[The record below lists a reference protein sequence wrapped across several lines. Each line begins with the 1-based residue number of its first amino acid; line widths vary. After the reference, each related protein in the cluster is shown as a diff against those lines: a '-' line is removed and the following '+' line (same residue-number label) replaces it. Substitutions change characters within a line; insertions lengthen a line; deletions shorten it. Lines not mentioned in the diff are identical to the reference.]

1 MANSKKINLIIIL
14 IYFTLAFGFFYGE
27 DSIGGAFNDYNSH
40 AHIAEKF
47 KSNFFYTLLNYNDL
61 SHRHSPIF
69 YILKSIFLNFGELGQ
84 KILFLHLFLL
94 IPIFFYKSLKIVFNQ
109 APKINLKLLSTIILL
124 FPTFRSYSI
133 WSDPHLLGTLFFI
146 ISVYYYLK
154 FKKNKNPFQNSLI
167 NTFFLS
173 LSAYCSPN
181 FGMFAIFFFI
191 NYCLKFKIS
200 KEILIISIFNIL
212 LSIPFFY
219 YLFIL
224 EVNFL
229 FNISGWDI
237 GENLYNIAN
246 ISNKIIIIISLL
258 FFYLLP
264 FILSKNLNYNFRNI
278 IKIKNEFIVY
288 LILFFIMCYFF
299 DFSDTYNLTNSGGGF
314 IYNLS
319 QIIFKNNL
327 ILFVI
332 CFFTYIY
339 LVQIFKANKNNIL
352 LFIILILSHPQNT
365 IWQANF
371 SPTIYFLILLLFN
384 LELKKDAIKIRTIY
398 LNYIYFSLYLLLS
411 ITYKILIN

>member
-1 MANSKKINLIIIL
+1 MIISKKINIIIIL
-14 IYFTLAFGFFYGE
+14 IYFSLLFGFFYGE
-27 DSIGGAFNDYNSH
+27 DSIGGAFNDYASH

-133 WSDPHLLGTLFFI
+133 WPDPHLLGTLFFI
-146 ISVYYYLK
+146 ISIYYFLK

-237 GENLYNIAN
+237 GENFYNIAN